1 MVDTEQ
7 FDDFIESFA
16 PTLRDAGWQII
27 SAPTERLEVFP
38 TLTVA
43 LESWVPGQ
51 PPDFIAMIYCGRRDD
66 PYSYRA
72 GHGYAVE
79 ALSAIE
85 AGTGTVTAIGQIDN
99 DQYVMLGVQMWSTHV
114 DVQ

>member
-27 SAPTERLEVFP
+27 SAPTARLEVFP
-38 TLTVA
+38 ALTVA
-43 LESWVPGQ
+43 LGSWELGQ
-51 PPDFIAMIYCGRRDD
+51 PPTMIGLIYCGRVDD

-72 GHGYAVE
+72 GLGYAVE
-79 ALSAIE
+79 AVRAIE
-85 AGTGTVTAIGQIDN
+85 AGTGDVARVDSVDDDEYVTLS
-99 DQYVMLGVQMWSTHV
+99 VTMWSTHI